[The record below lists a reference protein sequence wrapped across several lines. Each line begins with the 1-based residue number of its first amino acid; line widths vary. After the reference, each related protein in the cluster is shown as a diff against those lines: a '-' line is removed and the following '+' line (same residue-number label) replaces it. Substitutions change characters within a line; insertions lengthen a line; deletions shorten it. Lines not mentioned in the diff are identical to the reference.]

1 MHKTAGDL
9 IGYTYEGHAGYAEYG
24 FDIVC
29 AAVTAQLM
37 MTYNGLELVAEVA
50 LDMKMDP
57 QGGFFSFRLK
67 DPAEENR
74 VKAKMLMETLKLGL
88 MAISEQYEENITLE
102 EEEV

>member
-1 MHKTAGDL
+1 MFKADGDL
-9 IGYTYEGHAGYAEYG
+9 IGYTYKGHAGYADYG

-37 MTYNGLELVAEVA
+37 MACNGLEMIAEVP
-50 LDMKMDP
+50 LDIEMDP
-57 QGGFFSFRLK
+57 NGGFFSFRIRDLQK
-67 DPAEENR
+67 EN
-74 VKAKMLMETLKLGL
+74 VQKARMLMETLKLGL